1 MVCFHDVAIIGGG
14 PAGCA
19 VALSLLRS
27 QPDASIVVFSD
38 ADPLRFK
45 IGESL
50 PPEAARLLRY
60 LDASLPSTLSTH
72 LPCAGTAS
80 AWTSSSL
87 EEHDA
92 LMSPFG
98 HGWHLDRARFDE
110 TLRTAARSAG
120 PNLKFSEARVTA
132 IRRETDLWILETEAG
147 GSAVQSRWLVDASG
161 RRASAARLLGLRTR
175 KTDDLLA
182 VHALFSST
190 SGTTEDRDTRT
201 LIEACSQG
209 WWYSALLPS
218 KQRLVAFHC
227 DAPSAKGS
235 IRTRT
240 GFLDFLHDQTN
251 HLARIVAKHEHDFS
265 APDDGAPVG
274 PQTTAACSSQLEGWQ
289 SQAYFVPV
297 GDAALSFDPLSS
309 QGMMTALEMGCILGT
324 ELAANLLQLEG
335 FSDERAIVES
345 VTERYAEVWK
355 HFEKSRKYYYSVQS
369 RFDGDQFWAS
379 RHV

>member
-1 MVCFHDVAIIGGG
+1 MGRNQTEFGDVGAK
-14 PAGCA
+14 A
-19 VALSLLRS
+19 V
-27 QPDASIVVFSD
+27 
-38 ADPLRFK
+38 
-45 IGESL
+45 GEMAV
-50 PPEAARLLRY
+50 EK
-60 LDASLPSTLSTH
+60 
-72 LPCAGTAS
+72 
-80 AWTSSSL
+80 
-87 EEHDA
+87 
-92 LMSPFG
+92 
-98 HGWHLDRARFDE
+98 
-110 TLRTAARSAG
+110 
-120 PNLKFSEARVTA
+120 N
-132 IRRETDLWILETEAG
+132 IRRENDLWILESEAD
-147 GSAVQSRWLVDASG
+147 GSAVHSRWLVDASG

-175 KTDDLLA
+175 KLDDLLA

-201 LIEACSQG
+201 LIETCSQG
-209 WWYSALLPS
+209 WWYSALLPP
-218 KQRLVAFHC
+218 KQRFVAFHC
-227 DAPSAKGS
+227 DAPSAKGT

-251 HLARIVAKHEHDFS
+251 HLPRMVGKHEYDFS

-324 ELAANLLQLEG
+324 ELAANLIQLDG
-335 FSDERAIVES
+335 FSDERVIVER

-355 HFEKSRKYYYSVQS
+355 HFEKSRKYYYSVS
-369 RFDGDQFWAS
+369 RFDVDQFWAS